1 MQNLLVRILPKV
13 YSKVCFNHVPYSYYL
28 NLKYATF
35 VRFCWGRIIFCAPH
49 LSGWRD
55 LIIAVRR
62 LWTEESPSSLLVQ
75 NAATLTSWMTAAL
88 KHVVL
93 FKKYLFLL
101 SFVAFMCEPS
111 TALVLVIWE
120 TIYLSSSSPWQLKSD
135 GMSKMTFPTTSC
147 LVQWQVVLQKDL

>member
-62 LWTEESPSSLLVQ
+62 LWTEKSPGSLLVQ
-75 NAATLTSWMTAAL
+75 NAATLTSWMIAAL

-101 SFVAFMCEPS
+101 SFVAFYVWAFYSFGLGC
-111 TALVLVIWE
+111 
-120 TIYLSSSSPWQLKSD
+120 IYLSSSSPWQLKSD
-135 GMSKMTFPTTSC
+135 GMSKMTFPTTSY